1 MTRSWRCLK
10 SDIGIIVVSH
20 SKNIA
25 QGVVDLISEVAK
37 DVSIT
42 YVGGTEDGEIGTSFD
57 QVQQIV
63 EQNDKKTLLAFF
75 DLGSAKMNLELV
87 ADFSEKNIIIN
98 SVPVVEGAYTAA
110 ALLQAGA
117 DLDSIQSQ
125 LAELTINK

>member
-1 MTRSWRCLK
+1 M

-25 QGVVDLISEVAK
+25 QGAVDLISEVAK

>member
-1 MTRSWRCLK
+1 M

-98 SVPVVEGAYTAA
+98 SVPIVEGAYTAA

>member
-1 MTRSWRCLK
+1 M

-110 ALLQAGA
+110 AILQAGA

>member
-1 MTRSWRCLK
+1 M

-25 QGVVDLISEVAK
+25 QGDVDLISEVAK

>member
-1 MTRSWRCLK
+1 M

-37 DVSIT
+37 EVSIT

>member
-1 MTRSWRCLK
+1 M

-63 EQNDKKTLLAFF
+63 EQNDKKMLLAFF

>member
-1 MTRSWRCLK
+1 MSH
-10 SDIGIIVVSH
+10 IGIIVVSH

>member
-1 MTRSWRCLK
+1 M

-63 EQNDKKTLLAFF
+63 EQNDKKTLLAFS